1 MNARMQPIRDRSKLT
16 EYQRNT
22 IFRIATDRSMPYV
35 TRAEK
40 LRKIT
45 YCTDVCKFEVLEAR
59 LDKELYD
66 CLYDQYFG
74 TVKTPEKL
82 SEPKP
87 IETHNEN
94 KRTIL
99 DGFTEVEPT
108 KIIEQPK
115 PKREY
120 SKRMSEDDTRKLIHL
135 YLNGASYE
143 DIAARFG
150 RSAEQIKVKLR
161 DERRKGKH
169 KYMFTDKTEQTTKTT
184 EEKFEEIINSVD
196 AGSKAETE
204 PKQDHITT
212 PDELPKAFTATGKGF
227 LSTDSG
233 IKLDEEPITAAPK
246 SAIAAKG
253 FVQFYGDVEIII
265 RPARPTGMNV
275 SVEE

>member
-150 RSAEQIKVKLR
+150 RSAEQIKAKLR

-169 KYMFTDKTEQTTKTT
+169 KHMFTDKAEQTAKTT

-204 PKQDHITT
+204 PKQDHTTT

-233 IKLDEEPITAAPK
+233 IKLDEEPITALLRQKIKENGLA
-246 SAIAAKG
+246 
-253 FVQFYGDVEIII
+253 QFYAEVEIVI
-265 RPARPTGMNV
+265 RPVAPTGMV
-275 SVEE
+275 VAVEE